1 VKQQRRRD
9 AAAKAAAD
17 QLALKKVHCANH
29 VLKRDQKSLDRT
41 SGRLVRHLRKELMD
55 QVFGIV
61 EE

>member
-1 VKQQRRRD
+1 VKQQRRPD

-17 QLALKKVHCANH
+17 QLALKRVQCADH
-29 VLKRDQKSLDRT
+29 VLKRDQKSLDRIP
-41 SGRLVRHLRKELMD
+41 GRLVGHLRNELKD